1 MLLFID
7 TVSLN
12 SNITLINNDSIIN
25 SVKIPTNNNYKI
37 SDIIINKLI
46 LTFKK
51 KQNINNIKFIAV
63 CIGPGSF
70 TSLRIGVSV
79 AIGLKYS
86 LGLPLYG
93 FKSFDIL
100 LKYARKKYLIENIY
114 VLIQSFNDQNFLVAY
129 NKYNKM
135 IFKPYKIKEKLN
147 KISTKDNNNSI
158 LITNNDLDK
167 KKFTNFKKIIITDI
181 YKTLNDN
188 MIKELCKRKKII
200 RPIY

>member
-1 MLLFID
+1 
-7 TVSLN
+7 
-12 SNITLINNDSIIN
+12 
-25 SVKIPTNNNYKI
+25 
-37 SDIIINKLI
+37 
-46 LTFKK
+46 
-51 KQNINNIKFIAV
+51 
-63 CIGPGSF
+63 
-70 TSLRIGVSV
+70 
-79 AIGLKYS
+79 
-86 LGLPLYG
+86 
-93 FKSFDIL
+93 
-100 LKYARKKYLIENIY
+100 
-114 VLIQSFNDQNFLVAY
+114 DQNFLVAY